1 MNKILISFYFL
12 SCFSSVVIS
21 TSAFAEDDILS
32 ILGGDSGKPKTE
44 QEAKQQKGAETSPF
58 KALFPKTTAEQNIL
72 FGLMQNGEF
81 EKALLQ
87 YFEAFGKSADN
98 KTANGH
104 GLLVYLFLK
113 NGMSVFGLETLFSQV
128 DPKKLS
134 PVLVQPLREML
145 PDTHAAWKLARIQW
159 SAGWTPI
166 FSPSVEVQVKSNKV
180 FSAKDVEE
188 LKNIIKAS
196 APGTR
201 DRAAIQWQLV
211 LSLAMAGDTVT
222 AAKLLNSLMTT
233 PENPVGPD
241 LMNMTAARMLFENGY
256 MDAAVKYYKKIPTKS
271 EFWLD
276 AQEEMGWSYLR
287 KGEPQNT
294 LAVTESL
301 LISEFQHI
309 VGAETV
315 FLRSLGQL
323 KVCDYPGVLK
333 TLATFRERFKPKTAE
348 MLKLA
353 QESNTPSAKDFIART
368 KKQRLK
374 TTELGK
380 MAAGLPRIVARD
392 ESLYKAI
399 LLEREFERE
408 SEIAM
413 GIYGRSLANG
423 TSKVG
428 FQGDMEIFKKSI
440 EAQLNDARNASFA
453 RLKVLASEEVADT
466 HRLLQKMHIVEAEVL
481 QQALT
486 SQKVI
491 QATKDSQAIE
501 KKGTTIAEARDQ
513 ITFPADSRQVWF
525 DEIGSYKVDVI
536 KGCQAVKK

>member
-1 MNKILISFYFL
+1 MKKILIFVICS
-12 SCFSSVVIS
+12 IS
-21 TSAFAEDDILS
+21 TMVATAEDDVLS

-44 QEAKQQKGAETSPF
+44 KEMKQQSGAETSPF

-87 YFEAFGKSADN
+87 YFEAFGKSADH
-98 KTANGH
+98 KTANGQ

-113 NGMSVFGLETLFSQV
+113 NGMTVFGVETLFSQV

-134 PVLVQPLREML
+134 KVLAEPLREIL
-145 PDTHAAWKLARIQW
+145 HDNHTVWKLARIQW
-159 SAGWTPI
+159 APGWTPI

-188 LKNIIKAS
+188 LKNIIKSS

-211 LSLAMAGDTVT
+211 LSLAMAGETVT

-233 PENPVGPD
+233 PENPVGVD

-301 LISEFQHI
+301 LMPELQYI

-333 TLATFRERFKPKTAE
+333 TLATFRERFKPKTSE

-353 QESNTPSAKDFIART
+353 QDASTPAVKEFIAKT

-380 MAAGLPRIVARD
+380 MAASLPRLVSRD

-408 SEIAM
+408 SEVAM

-428 FQGDMEIFKKSI
+428 FQGDLEIFKKSI
-440 EAQLNDARNASFA
+440 EAQLNGARNASLA
-453 RLKVLASEEVADT
+453 RMKVLANEEVADI

-486 SQKVI
+486 AQKVV
-491 QATKDSQAIE
+491 QATQDSKAIE
-501 KKGTTIAEARDQ
+501 KKGTTIADAKDQ
-513 ITFPADSRQVWF
+513 ITFPAENGQVWF
-525 DEIGSYKVDVI
+525 DEIGKYKVDVI

>member
-1 MNKILISFYFL
+1 MKKTILLTLCILSFG
-12 SCFSSVVIS
+12 
-21 TSAFAEDDILS
+21 AHAEDDVLS
-32 ILGGDSGKPKTE
+32 ILGGDSGKPKSE
-44 QEAKQQKGAETSPF
+44 QEIKQQKGAETSPF

-72 FGLMQNGEF
+72 FSLMQNGEF

-87 YFEAFGKSADN
+87 YFEAFGKTSDH
-98 KTANGH
+98 KTANGQA
-104 GLLVYLFLK
+104 LLVYLFLK
-113 NGMSVFGLETLFSQV
+113 NGMTVFGVETLFSQV
-128 DPKKLS
+128 DPTKLS
-134 PVLVQPLREML
+134 KVLAEPLREML
-145 PDTHAAWKLARIQW
+145 HDNHTVWKLARIQW
-159 SAGWTPI
+159 APGWTPI

-233 PENPVGPD
+233 PENPVGQD

-294 LAVTESL
+294 LAVTEGI
-301 LISEFQHI
+301 LIPELQYI
-309 VGAETV
+309 VGSETV

-333 TLATFRERFKPKTAE
+333 TLAMFRERFKPKTAE

-353 QESNTPSAKDFIART
+353 QEASTPVVKEFIAKT

-374 TTELGK
+374 TTELGR
-380 MAAGLPRIVARD
+380 MAASLPRLVARD
-392 ESLYKAI
+392 ESLYKAVV
-399 LLEREFERE
+399 LEREYERE
-408 SEIAM
+408 AEIAM

-428 FQGDMEIFKKSI
+428 FQGDIEIFKKAI
-440 EAQLNDARNASFA
+440 EGQLNGARNASLA
-453 RLKVLASEEVADT
+453 RMKVLASEEIADI

-486 SQKVI
+486 AQKVV
-491 QATKDSQAIE
+491 QATKDSKTIE
-501 KKGTTIAEARDQ
+501 KMGTTVAESKDQ
-513 ITFPADSRQVWF
+513 ITFPAENGQVWF
-525 DEIGSYKVDVI
+525 DEIGKYKVDVV

>member
-1 MNKILISFYFL
+1 MIKIISKLLCLGTFL
-12 SCFSSVVIS
+12 LTAAV
-21 TSAFAEDDILS
+21 AHGEDDVLS
-32 ILGGDSGKPKTE
+32 ILGGDSAKPKTE
-44 QEAKQQKGAETSPF
+44 KEAKLQKGAETSPF

-72 FGLMQNGEF
+72 FSLMQAGEF

-87 YFEAFGKSADN
+87 YFEAFGKSEAH
-98 KTANGH
+98 KSANGQ

-113 NGMSVFGLETLFSQV
+113 NGMTVYGVESLFSNV
-128 DPKKLS
+128 DPKRLS
-134 PVLVQPLREML
+134 PVLAEPLREML
-145 PDTHAAWKLARIQW
+145 HDNHTVWKLARIQW
-159 SAGWTPI
+159 APDWTKI

-180 FSAKDVEE
+180 FTAKDTEA
-188 LKNIIKAS
+188 LKNLIKIS
-196 APGTR
+196 APGTK

-211 LSLAMAGDTVT
+211 ISMALSGDTTT

-233 PENPVGPD
+233 PENPVGMD

-294 LAVTESL
+294 LAATESL
-301 LISEFQHI
+301 LIPELQYV

-348 MLKLA
+348 MLQLSQNA
-353 QESNTPSAKDFIART
+353 NTPSVKEFIAKT

-374 TTELGK
+374 MTELGK
-380 MAAGLPRIVARD
+380 LAATLPRMVSRD
-392 ESLYKAI
+392 ESLYKAVI
-399 LLEREFERE
+399 LEREFERE

-440 EAQLNDARNASFA
+440 ESQLNGARNASLA
-453 RLKVLASEEVADT
+453 RMKVLANEEIADI

-486 SQKVI
+486 AQKVV
-491 QATKDSQAIE
+491 QATKDSKAIE
-501 KKGTTIAEARDQ
+501 KKGTTVADARDQ
-513 ITFPADSRQVWF
+513 ITFPAENGQVWF
-525 DEIGSYKVDVI
+525 DEIGKYKVDVI

>member
-1 MNKILISFYFL
+1 MKKILIIAACL
-12 SCFSSVVIS
+12 LTV
-21 TSAFAEDDILS
+21 SANADDDVLS

-44 QEAKQQKGAETSPF
+44 KEMKQQVGAETSPF

-87 YFEAFGKSADN
+87 YFEAFGKSSDH
-98 KTANGH
+98 KTANGQ

-113 NGMSVFGLETLFSQV
+113 NGMTVFGVETLFAQV

-134 PVLVQPLREML
+134 KVLAEPLREML
-145 PDTHAAWKLARIQW
+145 HDNHTVWKLARIQW
-159 SAGWTPI
+159 APGWTPI

-188 LKNIIKAS
+188 LKNIIKSS

-211 LSLAMAGDTVT
+211 LSLAMAGDSVT

-233 PENPVGPD
+233 PENPVGMD

-256 MDAAVKYYKKIPTKS
+256 MDAAAKYYKKIPTKS

-276 AQEEMGWSYLR
+276 AQEEMGWSYLL

-301 LISEFQHI
+301 LMPELQSI

-333 TLATFRERFKPKTAE
+333 TLATFRERFKPKTGE

-353 QESNTPSAKDFIART
+353 QDANTPTVKEFIAKT

-374 TTELGK
+374 ITELGK
-380 MAAGLPRIVARD
+380 MAASLPRLVSRD
-392 ESLYKAI
+392 ESLHKAI

-408 SEIAM
+408 SDIAM
-413 GIYGRSLANG
+413 GIYKRSFTVNPELATQASGENLTRFKQSIDAQLSDARSAAYARFKALANE
-423 TSKVG
+423 
-428 FQGDMEIFKKSI
+428 EISDI
-440 EAQLNDARNASFA
+440 
-453 RLKVLASEEVADT
+453 

-481 QQALT
+481 QQAIT
-486 SQKVI
+486 AQKVV
-491 QATKDSQAIE
+491 QAALDSKAIE
-501 KKGTTIAEARDQ
+501 KKGTTIADARDQ
-513 ITFPADSRQVWF
+513 ITFPAENGQVWF
-525 DEIGSYKVDVI
+525 DEIGKYKVDVI